1 MEKDTRRLTVA
12 REHLDTAREELQR
25 AIDNV
30 ADEIR
35 QPAVQRAADHLA
47 LSQRRLDEE
56 RIRWVKNEGEAV
68 ERAFHLAADALQQS
82 QDLLHAW
89 RSNATPALTAIQ
101 STIIEA
107 MGAIDDTVAQGEAEV
122 HMQA

>member
-56 RIRWVKNEGEAV
+56 RIRWVKNEGEAIQ
-68 ERAFHLAADALQQS
+68 RAFGLASDAWQQCMDLQK
-82 QDLLHAW
+82 AW
-89 RSNATPALTAIQ
+89 RSNATPALTNIQ
-101 STIIEA
+101 TTIIEA
-107 MGAIDDTVAQGEAEV
+107 MGAIDETVVQGEAEV